1 MTFIQYLSSSAG
13 LKVFHSLKKLRL
25 DGGVQEYRYGEEAGL
40 WRDKS
45 KYGIMGE
52 SITV

>member
-1 MTFIQYLSSSAG
+1 MTFIQYLSSSAE

-25 DGGVQEYRYGEEAGL
+25 NGGIQEYRYGEESEL

-52 SITV
+52 SKTV

>member
-13 LKVFHSLKKLRL
+13 LKVFHSLQKLRL
-25 DGGVQEYRYGEEAGL
+25 NGSIQECRYGEEAVL

-52 SITV
+52 GKTV